1 MVEQPIHSR
10 PVAGSMPALER
21 KDASAVESESG
32 LIPECIAQSGRPPPR
47 KGDGSRLDSHGGVI
61 LLCCPQGRRKMNA
74 EGTDRKLEP
83 PPV

>member
-1 MVEQPIHSR
+1 MVEQPIDNR

-47 KGDGSRLDSHGGVI
+47 KGNGGRLDSHGGVI

-74 EGTDRKLEP
+74 EGTNR
-83 PPV
+83 